1 MRHVLKRWRATQATA
16 LSVALKAA
24 VLSAIV
30 LTVASGAIAGDGI
43 MLKVTDVTLK
53 DVVTLL
59 MQQSGA
65 NMVIADSSMLEKK
78 ITANLSDVS
87 LEKALNHIVKSA
99 GIAFKKMDDGTY
111 IIGGGFAEEPVMNS
125 PSVVESLPPVEIEQL
140 APPSKEKQY
149 VSIKLIHSKPSEL
162 LRLIGWDGANPMPNT
177 DAVYPDRNKTNQPPT
192 NPGGVYLNTSDGK
205 VYDTGKGVRFE
216 NNQPVVPTIDPSS
229 LNRGAGRTADPYTGA
244 GQFVD
249 QSHTRP
255 VGYPPGTST
264 RPQGTG
270 TGTTGTGGTTGGTS
284 TQSGNFLWP
293 EGVDDARP
301 FDLDNSIIV
310 KGDEDGIEKFKKIIR
325 MLDVPPKQVQ
335 IKAEFVEVSTT
346 DIKNFGIDWSLQR
359 LNESFA
365 TAFAPSGNVIVG
377 FATGNLT
384 AQLKAQ
390 LTSDVGR
397 IINSP
402 IISTINNQNAYI
414 SINTTI
420 PYWVSVATVVGDN
433 NIINQSTPQF
443 ITIDTHLDVLPRV
456 NGDGTITMILR
467 PGVADTGAQV
477 TGPDGTSIPEQ
488 RTQELFTQ
496 RRVAN
501 GETIVI
507 GGFIRKEDS
516 NSIQKIPVLAD
527 LPIVGSLFR
536 TTAKKQVERE
546 LLIFVTPTIIL
557 ETGGGTVG
565 ESPIL

>member
-1 MRHVLKRWRATQATA
+1 MRFVLKRWRDGGATA
-16 LSVALKAA
+16 LSIARGALAA
-24 VLSAIV
+24 ASLALVL
-30 LTVASGAIAGDGI
+30 ASCAFAENGI
-43 MLKVTDVTLK
+43 MLQIREAPLK

-65 NMVIADSSMLEKK
+65 NVVIADSSMLEKK
-78 ITANLSDVS
+78 VSASLNDVP
-87 LEKALNHIVKSA
+87 LEKALDYIVKSA
-99 GIAFKKMDDGTY
+99 GVSFKKMEDGTY
-111 IIGGGFAEEPVMNS
+111 IIGGNLADESALSNEDLAH
-125 PSVVESLPPVEIEQL
+125 SLPPVEPEPVV
-140 APPSKEKQY
+140 APPPREVIVTKIQ
-149 VSIKLIHSKPSEL
+149 LINSKPSEV
-162 LRLIGWDGANPMPNT
+162 LRLIGWNGENPMKNCET
-177 DAVYPDRNKTNQPPT
+177 IYPDRTHVNETPR
-192 NPGGVYLNTSDGK
+192 NPGGVYLNTSKGDM
-205 VYDTGKGVRFE
+205 YNTGAGIHME
-216 NNQPVVPTIDPSS
+216 NNQPVVPTIDPAS
-229 LNRGAGRTADPYTGA
+229 LNPGAGRTGNQSTGA
-244 GQFVD
+244 AQYAEGG
-249 QSHTRP
+249 RP
-255 VGYPPGTST
+255 GYPPGPRPTNPTNTTQPTSA
-264 RPQGTG
+264 
-270 TGTTGTGGTTGGTS
+270 S
-284 TQSGNFLWP
+284 TNTNENFLWP

-310 KGDEDGIEKFKKIIR
+310 KGDADGIEKFKKIIR

-365 TAFAPSGNVIVG
+365 TSFMPQGNVVVG

-414 SINTTI
+414 SINTVI
-420 PYWVSVATVVGDN
+420 PYWVSIATVVGDN
-433 NIINQSTPQF
+433 NIINQSTPNF

-456 NGDGTITMILR
+456 NGDGTITMTLM
-467 PGVADTGAQV
+467 PGVSDTGAQV

-516 NSIQKIPVLAD
+516 NSMQKVPVLAD

-536 TTAKKQVERE
+536 TTAKKTVERE
-546 LLIFVTPTIIL
+546 LLIFVTPTIIP
-557 ETGGGTVG
+557 EVGGGTVG
-565 ESPIL
+565 EVPIP

>member
-1 MRHVLKRWRATQATA
+1 MLYVLKRWRETKATA
-16 LSVALKAA
+16 LSIALIA
-24 VLSAIV
+24 VLVASVV
-30 LTVASGAIAGDGI
+30 LGAASGALAGSGI
-43 MLKVTDVTLK
+43 MLQVNDAPLK
-53 DVVTLL
+53 DVVNLL

-65 NMVIADSSMLEKK
+65 NVVIADSAMLEKK
-78 ITANLSDVS
+78 ITASLNDMP
-87 LEKALNHIVKSA
+87 LEKVLDYIVKSA
-99 GIAFKKMDDGTY
+99 GVSFRKMEDGTY
-111 IIGGGFAEEPVMNS
+111 IIGGNFAEEPVVSKSN
-125 PSVVESLPPVEIEQL
+125 PPDALPPVAVEAI
-140 APPSKEKQY
+140 ASPPPKEKKI
-149 VSIKLIHSKPSEL
+149 VSIKLVHSKPSEL
-162 LRLIGWDGANPMPNT
+162 LRLIGWNGVNPMPNCEP
-177 DAVYPDRNKTNQPPT
+177 YFPDRSNVNEPPK
-192 NPGGVYLNTSDGK
+192 NPGGVYLNTNDGRL
-205 VYDTGKGVRFE
+205 YNTTQGVQIQ
-216 NNQPVVPTIDPSS
+216 NNQPVVPTIDPAS
-229 LNRGAGRTADPYTGA
+229 LNPGAGRTADQYTGA
-244 GQFVD
+244 GQYVEPGI
-249 QSHTRP
+249 RA
-255 VGYPPGTST
+255 GYPPGTQP
-264 RPQGTG
+264 R
-270 TGTTGTGGTTGGTS
+270 TTTTPTPTQTQQS
-284 TQSGNFLWP
+284 SQQSGNFLWP

-335 IKAEFVEVSTT
+335 VKAEFVEVSTT

-365 TAFAPSGNVIVG
+365 TAFGPQGNVVVG

-384 AQLKAQ
+384 AQLRTQ

-397 IINSP
+397 IINAP

-414 SINTTI
+414 SINTII
-420 PYWVSVATVVGDN
+420 PYWVSIATVVGDG

-443 ITIDTHLDVLPRV
+443 INIQTHLDVLPRV

-467 PGVADTGAQV
+467 PGISDTGAQI

-488 RTQELFTQ
+488 RTQELMTQ

-501 GETIVI
+501 GETIVV

-546 LLIFVTPTIIL
+546 LLIFITPTIIP
-557 ETGGGTVG
+557 EVGGGTVG
-565 ESPIL
+565 EMPIP

>member
-1 MRHVLKRWRATQATA
+1 MLYVMKRWRETKATA
-16 LSVALKAA
+16 LSIALIA
-24 VLSAIV
+24 VLTASVAFGA
-30 LTVASGAIAGDGI
+30 ASGALAGSGI
-43 MLKVTDVTLK
+43 MLQVNDAPLK
-53 DVVTLL
+53 DVVNLL

-65 NMVIADSSMLEKK
+65 NVVIADSAMLEKK
-78 ITANLSDVS
+78 ITASLNDMP
-87 LEKALNHIVKSA
+87 LEKVLDYIVRSA
-99 GIAFKKMDDGTY
+99 GVSFRKMDDGTY
-111 IIGGGFAEEPVMNS
+111 IIGGTFAEEPLVSKSN
-125 PSVVESLPPVEIEQL
+125 PPDALPPVAVEAI
-140 APPSKEKQY
+140 APPPPKEKKI

-162 LRLIGWDGANPMPNT
+162 LRLIGWNGVNPMPNSEP
-177 DAVYPDRNKTNQPPT
+177 YFPDRSNINEPPK
-192 NPGGVYLNTSDGK
+192 NPGGVYLNTNDGRL
-205 VYDTGKGVRFE
+205 YNTTQGVHIQ
-216 NNQPVVPTIDPSS
+216 NNQPVVPTIDPAS
-229 LNRGAGRTADPYTGA
+229 LNPGAGRTADQYTGA
-244 GQFVD
+244 GQYVEPGV
-249 QSHTRP
+249 RA
-255 VGYPPGTST
+255 GYPPGTQP
-264 RPQGTG
+264 R
-270 TGTTGTGGTTGGTS
+270 TTTTQTATQTQQS
-284 TQSGNFLWP
+284 SQQSGNFLWP
-293 EGVDDARP
+293 EGIDDARP

-335 IKAEFVEVSTT
+335 VKAEFVEVSTT

-365 TAFAPSGNVIVG
+365 TAFGPQGNVVVG

-384 AQLKAQ
+384 AQLRTQ

-397 IINSP
+397 IINAP

-414 SINTTI
+414 SINTII
-420 PYWVSVATVVGDN
+420 PYWVSIATVVGDG

-443 ITIDTHLDVLPRV
+443 INIQTHLDVLPRV

-467 PGVADTGAQV
+467 PGISDTGAQI

-488 RTQELFTQ
+488 RTQELMTQ

-501 GETIVI
+501 GETIVV

-546 LLIFVTPTIIL
+546 LLIFITPTIIP
-557 ETGGGTVG
+557 EVGGGTVG
-565 ESPIL
+565 EMPIP

>member
-1 MRHVLKRWRATQATA
+1 MLYVLKRWRETKATA
-16 LSVALKAA
+16 LSIALIAVLIASVALGA
-24 VLSAIV
+24 
-30 LTVASGAIAGDGI
+30 ASGALAGSGI
-43 MLKVTDVTLK
+43 MLQVNDAPLK
-53 DVVTLL
+53 DVVNLL

-65 NMVIADSSMLEKK
+65 NVVIADSAMLEKK
-78 ITANLSDVS
+78 ITASLNDMP
-87 LEKALNHIVKSA
+87 LEKVLDYIVKSA
-99 GIAFKKMDDGTY
+99 GVSFRKMEDGTY
-111 IIGGGFAEEPVMNS
+111 IIGGNFAEEPVVSKSN
-125 PSVVESLPPVEIEQL
+125 PPDALPPVAVEAI
-140 APPSKEKQY
+140 APPPPKEKKI
-149 VSIKLIHSKPSEL
+149 VSIKLVHSKPSEL
-162 LRLIGWDGANPMPNT
+162 LRLIGWNGVNPMPNCEP
-177 DAVYPDRNKTNQPPT
+177 YFPDRSNVNEPPK
-192 NPGGVYLNTSDGK
+192 NPGGVYLNTNDGRL
-205 VYDTGKGVRFE
+205 YNTTQGVQIQ
-216 NNQPVVPTIDPSS
+216 NNQPVVPTIDPAS
-229 LNRGAGRTADPYTGA
+229 LNPGAGRTADQYTGA
-244 GQFVD
+244 GQYVEPGI
-249 QSHTRP
+249 RA
-255 VGYPPGTST
+255 GYPPGTQP
-264 RPQGTG
+264 R
-270 TGTTGTGGTTGGTS
+270 TTTTPTTTQTQQS
-284 TQSGNFLWP
+284 SQQSGNFLWP

-335 IKAEFVEVSTT
+335 VKAEFVEVSTT

-365 TAFAPSGNVIVG
+365 TAFGPQGNVVVG

-384 AQLKAQ
+384 AQLRTQ

-397 IINSP
+397 IINAP

-414 SINTTI
+414 SINTII
-420 PYWVSVATVVGDN
+420 PYWVSIATVVGDG

-443 ITIDTHLDVLPRV
+443 INIQTHLDVLPRV

-467 PGVADTGAQV
+467 PGISDTGAQI

-488 RTQELFTQ
+488 RTQELMTQ

-501 GETIVI
+501 GETIVV

-546 LLIFVTPTIIL
+546 LLIFITPTIIP
-557 ETGGGTVG
+557 EVGGGTVG
-565 ESPIL
+565 EMPIP